1 MKNTELYKQAE
12 QHIKALKRLK
22 EKHNKTLHPVK
33 KYKMQQDIE
42 IITIEECKKIASDV
56 VFLECNQSIK
66 Y

>member
-1 MKNTELYKQAE
+1 MKNTELYNQVS

-22 EKHNKTLHPVK
+22 AKHKKTTHPVK

-42 IITIEECKKIASDV
+42 VITMQECKKIASEV
-56 VFLECNQSIK
+56 VFLECYQSIK